1 VIRIGAVAQPPILS
15 TPEHTMRKLKLESLQ
30 VETFETTP
38 AARQDR
44 GTVDAHGR
52 PGPIA
57 TYNIEKCGDTNYMDC
72 TYGCSINT
80 ACPNGC
86 IEVMA
91 EPNPFDVTV

>member
-1 VIRIGAVAQPPILS
+1 
-15 TPEHTMRKLKLESLQ
+15 MRKLKLESLK
-30 VETFETTP
+30 VESFDTTP
-38 AARQDR
+38 VAPQAR
-44 GTVDAHGR
+44 GTVDAHAK
-52 PGPIA
+52 PSTQVPLL
-57 TYNIEKCGDTNYMDC
+57 TYSPAECGDTNYMDC